1 MNRTE
6 SPLEA
11 ICRAAR
17 ERDETIVANPSAHTP
32 DEVAEAQ
39 RRQYDRVML
48 TPAAVLRYS

>member
-11 ICRAAR
+11 ICRQAR
-17 ERDETIVANPSAHTP
+17 ERDAEIVANPGDHTP
-32 DEVAEAQ
+32 DAVAEAQ

-48 TPAAVLRYS
+48 TPAAVLRYG